1 MEFQSKIMIKVIG
14 LNLIDA
20 LAFEKKRI
28 KVLRILR
35 IKIIHKKRQLEI

>member
-20 LAFEKKRI
+20 LAFEKK
-28 KVLRILR
+28 KNQSTSNTPN
-35 IKIIHKKRQLEI
+35 KNYSQKTPT

>member
-20 LAFEKKRI
+20 LAFEKKES
-28 KVLRILR
+28 KYF
-35 IKIIHKKRQLEI
+35 EYSE